1 VQAAGKPVNPFTL
14 NRSEIQHMMRIR
26 NTLPGVLALAL
37 LAGVAAVPGTGVI
50 QSAYA
55 QENAVR
61 PEIGKPLQAARD
73 LMKAG
78 KAREALA
85 KIGETDGVSGKTANE
100 SYLINS
106 YRFSAANAAGDSD
119 TAARAYEAL
128 VASGRMSAAE
138 QAKSA
143 EQLSYGYAR
152 ARDYPKAIQWA
163 MRGLKDNPGNT
174 QLRTQL
180 AQFYYQNNECGKAI
194 SELQG
199 LMQSGT
205 PSEATLDMLASC
217 YSKQKDNAG
226 YLSVLEKQLTYY
238 PKKEYWF
245 EALNKLQRKQGY
257 AGRLDLDVDRLK
269 MAVGGL
275 RNANDIM
282 EMAQLALQA
291 GAASEAKKI
300 VDQAFAAGT
309 LGTGAEADRQKRLRD
324 LAAKTVTE
332 TQQSMAAREA
342 EGNAAKDGQLLVTLG
357 YEYAT
362 SGQAAKGIAM
372 MEQGIKKDSLKY
384 PDDAKLHL
392 GEAMYAAG
400 QKAKAIEVFRSI
412 KGTDGTGDLARLWI
426 IQAGR

>member
-1 VQAAGKPVNPFTL
+1 
-14 NRSEIQHMMRIR
+14 MMRFP
-26 NTLPGVLALAL
+26 NTLPGLLALAL
-37 LAGVAAVPGTGVI
+37 LIGLAAAPGTGWMI
-50 QSAYA
+50 QSAWA
-55 QENAVR
+55 QEGAVR

-85 KIGETDGVSGKTANE
+85 KISETDNVPGKTANE
-100 SYLINS
+100 SHLINS
-106 YRFSAANAAGDSD
+106 YRFSAANAAGDNES
-119 TAARAYEAL
+119 AARAYEAL
-128 VASGRMSAAE
+128 VSSGRMSAAE

-143 EQLSYGYAR
+143 EALAYGYAR
-152 ARDYPKAIQWA
+152 VRDFPKAIQWA
-163 MRGLKDNPGNT
+163 SRALKDNPGNT

-180 AQFYYQNNECGKAI
+180 AQFYFQNNECGKAI
-194 SELQG
+194 GELQG
-199 LMQSGT
+199 MVQAEASSGRP
-205 PSEATLDMLASC
+205 PSESQLEMMANC
-217 YSKQKDNAG
+217 YSKQKDNNG

-269 MAVGGL
+269 MATGGL

-300 VDQAFAAGT
+300 VDQAFAAGM

-332 TQQSMAAREA
+332 AQQSMAAREA
-342 EGNAAKDGQLLVTLG
+342 EASAAKDGQLTVTLG

-400 QKAKAIEVFRSI
+400 QKAKAIEVFRTV
-412 KGTDGTGDLARLWI
+412 KGTDGTGDLARLWV
-426 IQAGR
+426 IQSGR